1 MGYEIFEVTKENE
14 KIFDE
19 LAKDDIVSRQS
30 IWKRDAKSLGI
41 EGNSIF
47 IKIEGSEEAIKRA
60 EEILKDKVK
69 KIEGERKE
77 EINKKFVE
85 DEESAS
91 AGMGF
96 IFG

>member
-1 MGYEIFEVTKENE
+1 MSYEIFELAKENE

-19 LAKDDIVSRQS
+19 LSKDDIVSRQS
-30 IWKRDAKSLGI
+30 IWKRDAKSLSI

-47 IKIEGSEEAIKRA
+47 IKIEGNELAIKRA
-60 EEILKDKVK
+60 EEILKDKAK
-69 KIEGERKE
+69 KVEGNRKE
-77 EINKKFVE
+77 EINKKFIE